1 MPNIQVAPAQIHSY
15 PSMKNKHLKITQWK
29 RSTYSE
35 FPEARDYEKKS
46 VNKILL

>member
-35 FPEARDYEKKS
+35 FPEAQ
-46 VNKILL
+46 